1 MSKRRI
7 NNPGPTTVTITCPGE
22 DRLQV
27 WWYGAG
33 EVFIS
38 LTDKT
43 GGEHLTVLGPDAC
56 QALIIALQQSQQPTP
71 IPTPAPVT
79 ETPTV

>member
-1 MSKRRI
+1 MSKRRK
-7 NNPGPTTVTITCPGE
+7 NNPGPTTVTITKPGE

-27 WWYGAG
+27 WWYGDG

-38 LTDKT
+38 LNDTKT
-43 GGEHLTVLGPDAC
+43 GGEYLTVLGPDAC

-71 IPTPAPVT
+71 APVT
-79 ETPTV
+79 ETPSE